1 MCYTYTAGIV
11 KVQRWKRSTGITI
24 NMKKSGDV
32 HELYRRFAYSF
43 PLFQSHQQ
51 GGHSGASGSL
61 GEEERNIHSGN
72 RGLHASSVAAGA

>member
-11 KVQRWKRSTGITI
+11 KVLRWKRSTGITI

-43 PLFQSHQQ
+43 PLF
-51 GGHSGASGSL
+51 
-61 GEEERNIHSGN
+61 
-72 RGLHASSVAAGA
+72 